1 MARFGLIERAR
12 SISANAPSASPR
24 AWQIQLLVDRG
35 RLQLIQ
41 GERAVAAG
49 EGRVE
54 IDCLLKK
61 SLCGRIVLWGSFAQ
75 MPETALIGRPGIKAL
90 RWLAHG
96 ASQLGV
102 CNGGGQGGRQRLG
115 ELVLHSE
122 NIGEFAV
129 VALGPDMVAGSRLY
143 QLRSDADPIAGL
155 AHATFEHIV
164 HAELAPDLFHID
176 RSTLVA
182 ETRITCDNEQ
192 RGIVR

>member
-1 MARFGLIERAR
+1 ML
-12 SISANAPSASPR
+12 R

-49 EGRVE
+49 EGWVE

-61 SLCGRIVLWGSFAQ
+61 ALCSHIVVGRSFAK
-75 MPETALIGRPGIKAL
+75 MPQTALICRPGIKAL

-102 CNGGGQGGRQRLG
+102 CNGGGKGGRQRFG
-115 ELVLHSE
+115 EFVLHSE
-122 NIGEFAV
+122 NIGEIAV
-129 VALGPDMVAGSRLY
+129 VALGPHMVAGSGLY

-155 AHATFEHIV
+155 AHAAFEHIA
-164 HAELAPDLFHID
+164 HAEFASDLLHID
-176 RSTLVA
+176 RSTLVG
-182 ETRITCDNEQ
+182 EGGVPGDDEQ